1 METLCVRI
9 LRCLPFRWAKKLSIS
24 SYFLELTPAA
34 SQNLAASGLDRWDPA
49 MRALL
54 EGRKALMD
62 HPGRAWLA
70 DLTRK
75 NGRLVDVFRRDHAG
89 ERIYTCAYFRCRGPG
104 HAETTVLT
112 RLTSQGSETRK
123 LGTFPPTVAFARLR

>member
-1 METLCVRI
+1 MRLDPSVLAI
-9 LRCLPFRWAKKLSIS
+9 LFGEEAIS
-24 SYFLELTPAA
+24 SYFLELTAAA
-34 SQNLAASGLDRWDPA
+34 SQNLAASDLDRWDPE
-49 MRALL
+49 MRARL

-75 NGRLVDVFRRDHAG
+75 NGRLVDVFRRDHSG
-89 ERIYTCAYFRCRGPG
+89 ERIYTCAYLRRAFS
-104 HAETTVLT
+104 HAETSVLT

-123 LGTFPPTVAFARLR
+123 LSMLPPNVALRRVH